1 MTDVAA
7 ATRTCSHLAATWL
20 HSAPMR
26 PLAPPPVRDDELL
39 AEGLAQLLGPGAGDE
54 IGPATSCER
63 HDDPDGFVGPRSLGR
78 RNVRSSK
85 PRCAQSHGPGRQTKK
100 IPTAPPI
107 LSLVR
112 VACLF
117 LSVFRR
123 RSAARHAKAAPACL
137 QGTMRFQPLVR
148 SPRRQDIKSCTKR

>member
-26 PLAPPPVRDDELL
+26 PLAPPRFAMMNCWRKAWLSFS
-39 AEGLAQLLGPGAGDE
+39 AQGRATRSV
-54 IGPATSCER
+54 PATRRER
-63 HDDPDGFVGPRSLGR
+63 HDDPDGLVGPRSLGR
-78 RNVRSSK
+78 RNVWSSQ